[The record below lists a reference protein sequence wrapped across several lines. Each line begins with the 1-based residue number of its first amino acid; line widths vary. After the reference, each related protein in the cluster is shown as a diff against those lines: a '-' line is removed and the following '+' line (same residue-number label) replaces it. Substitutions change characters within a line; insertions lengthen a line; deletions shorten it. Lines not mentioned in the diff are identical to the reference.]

1 MRVLYVINSLGAGGA
16 EQSLVELLDPLA
28 GRGIDVSVATLAGPA
43 AGVRPEPGRA
53 VKTAVLEGRG
63 LPAQTMR
70 LIRHVRRSRPDLIH
84 TSLFNAD
91 IAGRVAGRVSGVP
104 VLTSLVNTMYDPT
117 RLEDPAVDVRKLR
130 VVQTLDSFTARRLTD
145 HFHAITHAVKD
156 SCVQTMGLDPTKVTV
171 VERGRDRGRLGQ
183 PGPRRRHRVREALE
197 LPQDAP
203 VVVTVGRQEWQKA
216 HTDLVSAFRVVAGR
230 LEDAYLLIA
239 GRSGHASSELE
250 LARRASG
257 VADRI
262 RVLGHRDDVADVLS
276 AADVFAFPSRYEGLG
291 GSVIEAMALGLP
303 LVVSRIPALEEVVE
317 ENENAWLV
325 DAGDVTGLA
334 DALAKLLS
342 DVDTRRRFGERSS
355 AIFEERFTLSSS
367 ANRMAALYHDLHGRH
382 G

>member
-28 GRGIDVSVATLAGPA
+28 GHGIEVGVATLTGPA
-43 AGVRPEPGRA
+43 AGVLPESGRA
-53 VKTAVLEGRG
+53 VRTAALEGGG
-63 LPAQTMR
+63 LPDQTRR
-70 LIRHVRRSRPDLIH
+70 LIRHVRRSRPDLVH

-91 IAGRVAGRVSGVP
+91 IAGRVAGRVCGVP

-117 RLEDPAVDVRKLR
+117 RLEDPAIDARKLR
-130 VVQTLDSFTARRLTD
+130 VVQTLDSFTARHLTD
-145 HFHAITHAVKD
+145 HFHAITHAVKN
-156 SCVQTMGLDPTKVTV
+156 SCVQTMGLDPSRVTV

-183 PGPRRRHRVREALE
+183 PGPERRHRVRESLG
-197 LPQDAP
+197 LPHDAP

-216 HTDLVSAFRVVAGR
+216 HTDLVSAFRMVAGR

-239 GRSGHASSELE
+239 GRSGHASAELE
-250 LARRASG
+250 RARRASG

-317 ENENAWLV
+317 EDGNAWLV
-325 DAGDVTGLA
+325 DPGDVTGLA
-334 DALAKLLS
+334 DALTRLLS
-342 DVDTRRRFGERSS
+342 DVDTRSRFGDRST
-355 AIFEERFTLSSS
+355 AIFEERFTLRSS
-367 ANRMAALYHDLHGRH
+367 ANRMAALYHDLHGRR